1 MPTGLLADCYRIATG
16 FFPFLASS
24 ISVYLI
30 IAWTASIRSKTVKQ
44 IPTWNFEYSL
54 PMSLGWKQ
62 QIVNILPSQKFSFC
76 GKHKCCQFLSV
87 DGNIRKIVL
96 GSEKGV
102 FEDYIVPN
110 ETSIQFELRILDFF
124 QDPHFFPKK
133 WLINIYCTCQKY
145 TSLRKY
151 HSSF

>member
-1 MPTGLLADCYRIATG
+1 M
-16 FFPFLASS
+16 
-24 ISVYLI
+24 SV
-30 IAWTASIRSKTVKQ
+30 
-44 IPTWNFEYSL
+44 
-54 PMSLGWKQ
+54 GWKQ

-76 GKHKCCQFLSV
+76 GKHKYCQFLSV
-87 DGNIRKIVL
+87 DGNIRKSVL
-96 GSEKGV
+96 GSEKVV
-102 FEDYIVPN
+102 FEDYIVSN

-151 HSSF
+151 HSNTSFHQYSKKCKFGRLQKYPKLRNIEWFCSYFVICYTFHDYREWRIV